1 MRPHVIKAPEPSL
14 VFSSG
19 DTIRLACVF
28 GGRPR
33 PEIRWSRRN
42 GEIAPSRSYT
52 LEAQVRYF
60 HFNLEINTG

>member
-1 MRPHVIKAPEPSL
+1 MKPHVIKAPEPFL

-52 LEAQVRYF
+52 LEAQV
-60 HFNLEINTG
+60 